1 MLGKFICYK
10 KKQTSEPKTVKTKQK
25 KDVLIDRALGVQWL
39 VQTTKFLGIVNIKSK
54 KKKLKTKMLP

>member
-1 MLGKFICYK
+1 MSGRCTCYK
-10 KKQTSEPKTVKTKQK
+10 KKKTSKPKTVKTKQK

>member
-1 MLGKFICYK
+1 MLQKETN
-10 KKQTSEPKTVKTKQK
+10 KQTKNGQNRT

>member
-10 KKQTSEPKTVKTKQK
+10 KKQTSKPKTVKTKQK

>member
-10 KKQTSEPKTVKTKQK
+10 KKQKQANQKRSKQK

-39 VQTTKFLGIVNIKSK
+39 VQTTKCLGVVNIKSK